1 MNYLIILIFIVSI
14 YYSFKYKFIQFKCF
28 RKTKEILVNK
38 KSKSAYSTFM
48 VSLAN
53 HIGVGNIVGVTT
65 CIIIGGAGSLF
76 WMVIFAVF
84 SSVFSIIENTLSL
97 KYRENINGEYRG
109 GASYYIYKGLN
120 YKILA
125 IIIAVF
131 LVLCNTV
138 VFQPLQVNTIT
149 NALNIGFGISYEL
162 IFLLL
167 ALFSIIFIF
176 RGTKTI
182 VRLSEIIVPI
192 MSVSFL
198 LITITVILINV
209 NKLPFILW
217 NVIKE
222 AFNIKSVL
230 SGGLIIGFK
239 RSLFS
244 HEAGL
249 GTAPTISAMSNEENY
264 INQGYV
270 QCFGVFFDTVIMCF
284 LTGIM
289 ILIFI
294 DNYNCENGYQLIVYI
309 FQKIFYFNERLG
321 LFVAIIFMFSFGLA
335 TIISQY
341 YIGESNLYFLSR
353 GMKKDY
359 ILTGYKMLYIFGLFI
374 GVFLSLENIFN
385 IIDYGMIVLG
395 IINIFVITKLNVSFN
410 ECLDIK
416 KSNKSS
422 VFVD

>member
-1 MNYLIILIFIVSI
+1 
-14 YYSFKYKFIQFKCF
+14 
-28 RKTKEILVNK
+28 
-38 KSKSAYSTFM
+38 M

-125 IIIAVF
+125 IIIAAF

-182 VRLSEIIVPI
+182 IRLSEIIVPI

-270 QCFGVFFDTVIMCF
+270 QCFGVFFDR
-284 LTGIM
+284 
-289 ILIFI
+289 LIFI
-294 DNYNCENGYQLIVYI
+294 FNFVLRSYRFNYQI
-309 FQKIFYFNERLG
+309 
-321 LFVAIIFMFSFGLA
+321 LFVI
-335 TIISQY
+335 
-341 YIGESNLYFLSR
+341 
-353 GMKKDY
+353 
-359 ILTGYKMLYIFGLFI
+359 
-374 GVFLSLENIFN
+374 
-385 IIDYGMIVLG
+385 
-395 IINIFVITKLNVSFN
+395 
-410 ECLDIK
+410 
-416 KSNKSS
+416 
-422 VFVD
+422 